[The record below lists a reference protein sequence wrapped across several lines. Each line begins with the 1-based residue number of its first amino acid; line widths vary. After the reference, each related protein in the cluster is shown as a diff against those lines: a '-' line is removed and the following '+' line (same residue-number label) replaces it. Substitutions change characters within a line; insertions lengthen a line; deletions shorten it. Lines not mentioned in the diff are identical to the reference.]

1 MVKGYQ
7 NDKSFSLLIQFVLLL
22 IKDQSVN
29 FRIRALCSWTLTSVA
44 L

>member
-7 NDKSFSLLIQFVLLL
+7 NDKSFSLLIQLVLLF
-22 IKDQSVN
+22 KDQSVN